1 MIEFVFFSLCPRH
14 SLSQKQPVQT
24 REEISSSSSLF
35 LDCKTTF
42 SSKKKKKTPSFPSKK
57 ESITRAWKSKPY
69 ARIARVNTVFAFRA
83 FFHLFSC
90 TRSGSGSKV
99 YERFFFLFCV
109 FSRVFF
115 SREKI
120 VPLLLL
126 FLLLFFLLLSRETLF
141 SGGEKKKRKNISLE
155 RSARFRTEREKN
167 IRTTT
172 YAREVQKERKLSPLL
187 LLPSLFL
194 SLLCCSFRGGEQS
207 VSSVCDKK
215 GVLEY
220 FRDDRPKRER
230 SEEKRKR
237 GGSGFS
243 WNCPKPKGRKK
254 IQNTCLHTKLFITYT
269 RCCAYHQPAADQTY
283 YRCLGAIIMFIL
295 LFLLRWERAGAEKE

>member
-120 VPLLLL
+120 VPLFFSFFFFSFFF
-126 FLLLFFLLLSRETLF
+126 FLEKLSFLGVRKRREKIYISKEARVFVQRERRIFAPPLTLERYRRKGNSRRYYFFLLSFCRCCVVRFAAGNKVCHQFVTKKGCWNIFGTTDQKEKEVRKSEKERGADSAETAQ
-141 SGGEKKKRKNISLE
+141 SPKGEK
-155 RSARFRTEREKN
+155 RFKT
-167 IRTTT
+167 
-172 YAREVQKERKLSPLL
+172 L
-187 LLPSLFL
+187 
-194 SLLCCSFRGGEQS
+194 
-207 VSSVCDKK
+207 VST
-215 GVLEY
+215 
-220 FRDDRPKRER
+220 
-230 SEEKRKR
+230 
-237 GGSGFS
+237 
-243 WNCPKPKGRKK
+243 
-254 IQNTCLHTKLFITYT
+254 QNYL
-269 RCCAYHQPAADQTY
+269 
-283 YRCLGAIIMFIL
+283 
-295 LFLLRWERAGAEKE
+295 

>member
-109 FSRVFF
+109 FF
-115 SREKI
+115 SC
-120 VPLLLL
+120 L
-126 FLLLFFLLLSRETLF
+126 FLSSRKNCCSSPSSLSSSFLSSSSRETLF

-155 RSARFRTEREKN
+155 RSARFRSEREKN

-187 LLPSLFL
+187 LLASLFL
-194 SLLCCSFRGGEQS
+194 SLLLFVSRRGTKCVIS
-207 VSSVCDKK
+207 LWKRVM
-215 GVLEY
+215 EY
-220 FRDDRPKRER
+220 FRDDP
-230 SEEKRKR
+230 
-237 GGSGFS
+237 
-243 WNCPKPKGRKK
+243 PPKGEKK
-254 IQNTCLHTKLFITYT
+254 FKTLVSTQNYL
-269 RCCAYHQPAADQTY
+269 
-283 YRCLGAIIMFIL
+283 
-295 LFLLRWERAGAEKE
+295 